1 MYVANDAAM
10 CCVGRMPV
18 MNDLGM
24 QYFKLLRLMA
34 LLIAFDQQV
43 FEAAPQ
49 EARGA
54 QSKRAAPDYFL

>member
-1 MYVANDAAM
+1 MHCRSNKS
-10 CCVGRMPV
+10 
-18 MNDLGM
+18 NTSEL
-24 QYFKLLRLMA
+24 QLMLCA
-34 LLIAFDQQV
+34 GIVPHVFLAQV